1 MLIKHKSFIIYILLV
16 FSYQAVASEKEN
28 NMKHKFTNN
37 LINES
42 SPYLLQHAHN
52 PVNWYPWS
60 DEAFELAKRQDK
72 PVFLSVGYSTC
83 HWCHVMEHESFENVE
98 IAKIMNEHF
107 INIKVDRE
115 QRPDIDKIYMDA
127 VHMMTGSGGW
137 PMSVFLTG
145 EGKPFY
151 GGTYFPPED
160 MYGRPGFKRILLS
173 IADAWENKREDIL
186 KSAGSISKSLQ
197 DINTTRQGT
206 DLNEDVLKNAY
217 YYFSNT
223 FDPYYGGFGRAPKF
237 PQPGN
242 LSMLLNYWYRTRQ
255 EKALDMVKFTLDAM
269 ASGGIYDHLGGGF
282 HRYSTDAQWIV
293 PHFEKMLYD
302 QALISYAYIQAYQ
315 VTGKADYARVAREI
329 YDYVLR
335 DMTDPTG
342 GFYSAEDADS
352 EGKEGT
358 FYLWE
363 SDEIKEVLGKDD
375 AEVFNSYYGVKA
387 GGNFEDGKSILN
399 INTSIEKLAAKF
411 KKEKDEIEAILNR
424 SREKLLEHR
433 AKRPRPHLDDK
444 VITAWNGLMISS
456 LSYGGAV
463 LNEQKYITAAEKSAH
478 FLLNTL
484 QKDGRLMRFYR
495 DGQIVDLGYLN
506 DYAFTILGLLDLYQ
520 ATFEPKWLLE
530 AQKLIDRMLELFG
543 DENKGPLYFTG
554 SDAEKL
560 IVRKVPTEDG
570 VIPSGNSAAALV
582 LLKLSK
588 MTMNSEYASR
598 ADKIIDAFSSQL
610 ASYPAYSSY
619 LVNAFSFSFGPTR
632 EIVIAGDSADTATME
647 MLKLL
652 KGTFLPDSVILLN
665 ANDQKTKLEKLS
677 PFVAAQVALDGKTTA
692 YVCENFTCKQPVHT
706 VDELK
711 EMLKPS
717 SASLHPD
724 RPEP

>member
-1 MLIKHKSFIIYILLV
+1 MQPLS
-16 FSYQAVASEKEN
+16 A
-28 NMKHKFTNN
+28 
-37 LINES
+37 
-42 SPYLLQHAHN
+42 N
-52 PVNWYPWS
+52 PVDWYPWS
-60 DEAFELAKRQDK
+60 DEAFKVAKQQDK

-83 HWCHVMEHESFENVE
+83 HWCHVMEHESFENIE
-98 IAKIMNEHF
+98 IAKVMNEHF

-137 PMSVFLTG
+137 PMSVFLTPD
-145 EGKPFY
+145 GKPFY

-173 IADAWENKREDIL
+173 IADAWKNKRDDL
-186 KSAGSISKSLQ
+186 LNSAGRISKSLQ
-197 DINTTRQGT
+197 DINATGQGT
-206 DLNEDVLKNAY
+206 ELNEDVLKNAY

-223 FDPYYGGFGRAPKF
+223 FDSYYGGFGRAPKF
-237 PQPGN
+237 PQPIN
-242 LSMLLNYWYRTRQ
+242 LSVLLTYWHTTGD
-255 EKALDMVKFTLDAM
+255 EKALKMVEKTLDAM

-282 HRYSTDAQWIV
+282 HRYSTDAQWLV

-302 QALISYAYIQAYQ
+302 QALISLSYVQAYQ
-315 VTGKADYARVAREI
+315 VTGKANYARVAREI
-329 YDYVLR
+329 FDYVLR
-335 DMTDPTG
+335 DMTDPKG

-363 SDEIKEVLGKDD
+363 PDEIKEVLGKND

-387 GGNFEDGKSILN
+387 GGNFEDSKSILN
-399 INTSIEKLAAKF
+399 VNTSIEQLAAKF
-411 KKEKDEIEAILNR
+411 KKEKGEIEAILKN

-456 LSYGGAV
+456 LAYGGAI
-463 LNEQKYITAAEKSAH
+463 LNEQKYIAAAEKSAH
-478 FLLNTL
+478 FLLDTL

-495 DGQIVDLGYLN
+495 DGQIVNLGYLN
-506 DYAFTILGLLDLYQ
+506 DYAFVTMGLLDLYY
-520 ATFEPKWLLE
+520 ATFDAHWLVE
-530 AQKLIDRMLELFG
+530 AQKQADRMIELFA
-543 DENKGPLYFTG
+543 DEEKGPLYFTG

-560 IVRKVPTEDG
+560 IVRKVPSEDG
-570 VIPSGNSAAALV
+570 VIPSGNSAAAMV

-588 MTMNSEYASR
+588 LTMNPKYASR

-610 ASYPAYSSY
+610 ASYPASSSY
-619 LVNAFSFSFGPTR
+619 LVSAFSFSYGPTR
-632 EIVIAGDSADTATME
+632 EIVIAGDSTDTATME

-665 ANDQKTKLEKLS
+665 GNEQQAKLEKLS
-677 PFVAAQVALDGKTTA
+677 PFVAAQVAINGKATA
-692 YVCENFTCKQPVHT
+692 YVCENFTCKEPVHT
-706 VDELK
+706 ADELK
-711 EMLKPS
+711 EMLKSS
-717 SASLHPD
+717 SAPLHPD
-724 RPEP
+724 KQGP

>member
-1 MLIKHKSFIIYILLV
+1 MEYKY
-16 FSYQAVASEKEN
+16 
-28 NMKHKFTNN
+28 TNN

-52 PVNWYPWS
+52 PVDWYPWS
-60 DEAFELAKRQDK
+60 DEAFKLAKEQDK

-98 IAKIMNEHF
+98 IAKIMNENF

-115 QRPDIDKIYMDA
+115 QRPDVDKIYMDA

-137 PMSVFLTG
+137 PMSVFLTPD
-145 EGKPFY
+145 GKPFY

-173 IADAWENKREDIL
+173 IADAWKNKREDIL
-186 KSAGSISKSLQ
+186 DSAGRISKSLQ
-197 DINTTRQGT
+197 DINTTPQST
-206 DLNEDVLKNAY
+206 ELNEDVLKNAY

-237 PQPGN
+237 PQPVN
-242 LSMLLNYWYRTRQ
+242 LSMLLIYWHTTGDK
-255 EKALDMVKFTLDAM
+255 KALHMVETTLDAM

-282 HRYSTDAQWIV
+282 HRYSTDAQWLV

-302 QALISYAYIQAYQ
+302 QALISLSYIQAYQ
-315 VTGKADYARVAREI
+315 VTGKSDYALVAREI
-329 YDYVLR
+329 FDYVLR
-335 DMTDPTG
+335 DMADPKG

-363 SDEIKEVLGKDD
+363 PDEVKEVLGVDD
-375 AEVFNSYYGVKA
+375 AEVFNSYYGVTA

-399 INTSIEKLAAKF
+399 INTSIEQLAAKS
-411 KKEKDEIEAILNR
+411 KKEKDEIEAILKS

-456 LSYGGAV
+456 LAYGGAV
-463 LNEQKYITAAEKSAH
+463 LNEQKYIDAAEKSAH
-478 FLLNTL
+478 FILETL
-484 QKDGRLMRFYR
+484 QKDDRLMRFYR
-495 DGQIVDLGYLN
+495 NGQTVDLGYLN
-506 DYAFTILGLLDLYQ
+506 DYAFTILGLLDLYY
-520 ATFEPKWLLE
+520 ATFDAHWLIE
-530 AQKLIDRMLELFG
+530 AQKQADSMIELFT
-543 DENKGPLYFTG
+543 DKENGPLYFTG

-560 IVRKVPTEDG
+560 IVRKVPSEDG
-570 VIPSGNSAAALV
+570 VIPSGNSAAAMV

-588 MTMNSEYASR
+588 LTMNQKYALR
-598 ADKIIDAFSSQL
+598 ADKIINALSSQL
-610 ASYPAYSSY
+610 ASYPGHSSY
-619 LVNAFSFSFGPTR
+619 LVSAFSFSSGPTR
-632 EIVIAGDSADTATME
+632 EIVIAGDFEDSTTRE

-652 KGTFLPDSVILLN
+652 KGNFLPHAVIMLN
-665 ANDQKTKLEKLS
+665 ETNQQTQLKKLS
-677 PFVAAQVALDGKTTA
+677 PFVAAQVAIDAKTTA
-692 YVCENFTCKQPVHT
+692 YVCENFTCKEPVHT
-706 VDELK
+706 ADELK
-711 EMLKPS
+711 EMLKSS

-724 RPEP
+724 KQGP